1 MKKLTLVLLSLAAA
15 SAFADCVTPQT
26 PQESLKCM
34 ADSFNTR
41 KTTIIS
47 NANEVYQYNY
57 NIGYSSLSNK
67 VSSWNRVI
75 SAPYYATKYAT
86 TVVPAIKTIITTI
99 KNRQFSDLPANYATY
114 QTARRALFTGK
125 SANFATYITK
135 ELEQLIGSVEK
146 ISGNTAKAHAY
157 AQINYVGYLAPAIV
171 YNVYDFATTDASK
184 YINSTVTT
192 MTQAQ
197 CETSVSGF
205 QGQFNQLMV
214 NNGTVKMIADQFKPD
229 SLVRDLTPVIAGDTY
244 SSYIT
249 GGMDIIYAFGE
260 GKAISG
266 SNVVSYNVCDYSAFQ
281 TSVAKGTNPSL
292 TALNTAVQQLAS
304 KTGYPV
310 QNVYWLMA
318 GFVSEGMYQ
327 AMQNVTIN
335 AGSGQLFQ

>member
-1 MKKLTLVLLSLAAA
+1 MKKLSLILLSLAAA

-34 ADSFNTR
+34 ADSFNAR

-47 NANEVYQYNY
+47 NANEIYQYNY
-57 NIGYSSLSNK
+57 NIGYSSLTNK
-67 VSSWNRVI
+67 VSSLNRVI
-75 SAPYYATKYAT
+75 SAPYYAAQYAT
-86 TVVPAIKTIITTI
+86 TVVPDINTIITTL
-99 KNRQFSDLPANYATY
+99 KNRQFSNLPANYAQY
-114 QTARRALFTGK
+114 QQHRRALFTGK

-157 AQINYVGYLAPAIV
+157 AQINYIGYLAPAIV
-171 YNVYDFATTDASK
+171 YNVYDFATNDAYK
-184 YINSTVTT
+184 YINSTVNT

-197 CETSVSGF
+197 CEASVSGF

-214 NNGTVKMIADQFKPD
+214 NNGVVKMVADQFKAD
-229 SLVRDLTPVIAGDTY
+229 SLVRDLTPVIAGDKY

-260 GKAISG
+260 GKAVRG
-266 SNVVSYNVCDYSAFQ
+266 SNTISYNVCDYGAFQ
-281 TSVAKGTNPSL
+281 QSVAAGTNPTL
-292 TALNTAVQQLAS
+292 AALNSAVQQVAT

-318 GFVSEGMYQ
+318 GFVSEGVYQ
-327 AMQNVTIN
+327 ALQNVSLN
-335 AGSGQLFQ
+335 AGSNQLFQ